1 MDSRVEVYGYE
12 SEEKFKEST
21 DMEML
26 REQVMR
32 RNVMDYL
39 KENGKIETISN
50 TQD

>member
-1 MDSRVEVYGYE
+1 MEVYGYE
-12 SEEKFKEST
+12 SEEKFREST

-39 KENGKIETISN
+39 KENGKIEMISTIV
-50 TQD
+50 D